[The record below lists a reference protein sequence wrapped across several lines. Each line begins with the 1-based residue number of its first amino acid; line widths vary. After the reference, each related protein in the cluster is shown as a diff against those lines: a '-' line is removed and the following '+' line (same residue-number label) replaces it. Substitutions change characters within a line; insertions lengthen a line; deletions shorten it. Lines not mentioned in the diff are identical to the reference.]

1 MLECWKPV
9 QDVTILTSGTVFI
22 EYTKSV
28 KANPSTDSTDAR

>member
-22 EYTKSV
+22 EYAKSV
-28 KANPSTDSTDAR
+28 KVNPSTVNTDAR